1 MFCLYQETD
10 LESDVPFHSRHF
22 RARWQTKSEALKLI
36 GCASFRKSH
45 ASVDL
50 NFLLCQMGIMVLFSP
65 PTQMYFRHMPCAS
78 SAQVENTEMSQ
89 TWSPL
94 SSSAGQEGR
103 RGNIPANTQDP
114 REQYNSHSRRPRSGN
129 RSAGDRCWL
138 GRTQR
143 QGSRVSRSWPGLGL
157 MRRPRAKEGGEGTGT
172 WAGGCWGGG

>member
-1 MFCLYQETD
+1 M
-10 LESDVPFHSRHF
+10 PFHSCHF

-50 NFLLCQMGIMVLFSP
+50 SFLLCQMGIMVLFSP

-143 QGSRVSRSWPGLGL
+143 QGSRVSRSWPGPGR

-172 WAGGCWGGG
+172 WAGGRWGGG